1 MLFPEDVPH
10 PAAGDDLQ
18 AASTHPHSEG
28 NFCKTSV
35 FLRLLA
41 NLSILDLKYLG
52 LGLHGHLKT
61 NLTVRLCVPLFGTIP
76 TMKSGPGIAQETVW
90 RCGVP

>member
-28 NFCKTSV
+28 DFCKTSV
-35 FLRLLA
+35 FLPLLA
-41 NLSILDLKYLG
+41 SLSILDLKY
-52 LGLHGHLKT
+52 
-61 NLTVRLCVPLFGTIP
+61 
-76 TMKSGPGIAQETVW
+76 
-90 RCGVP
+90 

>member
-28 NFCKTSV
+28 DFCKTSV
-35 FLRLLA
+35 FLPLLA
-41 NLSILDLKYLG
+41 SLSILDLKYWAWG
-52 LGLHGHLKT
+52 FT
-61 NLTVRLCVPLFGTIP
+61 
-76 TMKSGPGIAQETVW
+76 GI
-90 RCGVP
+90 